1 MPAFCNPVSTFRTL
15 LPRRNRTMRLSAAA
29 VRYAKTSLS
38 REYCGETANPSKP
51 PSPTADT
58 PGTVMTVR
66 GLPPF
71 AGIRRIFPVVRSA
84 TSASPPGR
92 NAIPHGT
99 WSSVDTVRR
108 VGTRGDAVGV
118 ADADADVGVD
128 VDVVGVAVAR
138 GDDVAD
144 GAGVGVASRDEEP
157 HPARPSAAAA
167 TEVV

>member
-1 MPAFCNPVSTFRTL
+1 
-15 LPRRNRTMRLSAAA
+15 
-29 VRYAKTSLS
+29 
-38 REYCGETANPSKP
+38 
-51 PSPTADT
+51 
-58 PGTVMTVR
+58 MTVR
-66 GLPPF
+66 ARPPF
-71 AGIRRIFPVVRSA
+71 AAIRRIFPVVRSA

-118 ADADADVGVD
+118 GDADVDAVR
-128 VDVVGVAVAR
+128 VAVAVAR

-144 GAGVGVASRDEEP
+144 GAGVGVASRDGEP

-167 TEVV
+167 TEV